1 MPSVSQLATLTTSA
15 SGLSNLVL
23 VTPQKNVGIWPQLKS
38 GTTADQEQPSPIIFN
53 YEGEQTDTMESDITD
68 HFIEDNTAIQN
79 QISLKPITITTH
91 GFIAELND
99 VVPKELEKLQTAA
112 QKLTLIGGF
121 VPSLSV
127 AALLAF
133 NEATLLYNTAKK
145 AAEAAVEAYRGL
157 PRDTQTKQQI
167 VYGQFK
173 GYWSERRLFTV
184 QTPWALYF
192 DMAIKSLR
200 AIQAEDTRVITDFEV
215 TFKQMNFTQSIF
227 NDTSGQSEGRLSM
240 QASPVRNLGVNR
252 PPISGDTFS
261 SKLGG

>member
-127 AALLAF
+127 AALLA
-133 NEATLLYNTAKK
+133 ASTCASRTRPLRRS
-145 AAEAAVEAYRGL
+145 AASTSAVSMRK
-157 PRDTQTKQQI
+157 PRILTC
-167 VYGQFK
+167 
-173 GYWSERRLFTV
+173 
-184 QTPWALYF
+184 
-192 DMAIKSLR
+192 
-200 AIQAEDTRVITDFEV
+200 
-215 TFKQMNFTQSIF
+215 
-227 NDTSGQSEGRLSM
+227 
-240 QASPVRNLGVNR
+240 
-252 PPISGDTFS
+252 
-261 SKLGG
+261 